1 MKVTGTY
8 IYGWL
13 VVGFLDSAH
22 VLRDD
27 SYVCGLF
34 NVLDADED
42 FVSSLLSE
50 TVKPVLNS
58 PHPIPLRK
66 YSSTLNDNC
75 INNIEYRKYF

>member
-13 VVGFLDSAH
+13 VVGFLESAH

-27 SYVCGLF
+27 TFVCGLF

-50 TVKPVLNS
+50 TCTQLPDDS
-58 PHPIPLRK
+58 IQFSFESIR
-66 YSSTLNDNC
+66 
-75 INNIEYRKYF
+75 RQ